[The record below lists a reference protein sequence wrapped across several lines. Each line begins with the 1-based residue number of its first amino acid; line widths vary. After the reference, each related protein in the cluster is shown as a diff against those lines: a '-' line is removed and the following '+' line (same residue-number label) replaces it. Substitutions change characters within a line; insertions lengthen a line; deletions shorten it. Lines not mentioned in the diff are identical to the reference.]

1 MLGLSIEARI
11 DASSPPIDL
20 GGNKQ
25 QRVLAALLLAK
36 GNVVSKDRLIDAVW
50 GDRPPAKPNVT
61 LRSYVSHLRKV
72 LEPDRDAGKR
82 SLSISTSA
90 PGYAIKVTA
99 DQVDTWQFEL
109 EIVSANEALVG
120 GNHRGARDLAQR
132 ALERWT
138 TTDLRAGV
146 LEAFDAEIQHL
157 DDLRRL
163 GRHVVH
169 ESMLRSGQHAESLPS
184 LEAAVRSDPFDE
196 GARRQLM
203 LALYRSGR
211 QADALASFTDARVQ
225 LRDELGLEP
234 SPGLRELEHQI
245 LTNDPRLRWSPAN
258 DDGAGRRRRRAR
270 AVETGTFEAGTVE
283 LSTVEVGVDPPA
295 PIGRQLEADE
305 LIAALDRCRSSS
317 SGGLGVVTGEPG
329 IGKSTLLRHIADAAM
344 RRGFE
349 VSVGRSHDG
358 SSGSTFFPWI
368 AAWRPLVERLD
379 DDELQ
384 LVVGPMGSWMAQIL
398 PELADRLGLE
408 PEQSTDRFTLF
419 EAVARALRAGSQ
431 LSPICFVLEDL
442 HWADENSLRLLAV
455 LTESLVDCPVLVL
468 ASWRDTEVVTPEV
481 EALLDDVA
489 TKSLCS
495 FRLGG
500 LDSSAIAE
508 LLSAEEDGDSFDA
521 AQLES
526 RTGGNPLF
534 LGELVRSKQLTGQ
547 LASSDTV
554 RSAINSRLRRL
565 PAGAATSL
573 AVGALCLDGFTESMI
588 ADVLGLDED
597 DVLDQMEAALAA
609 RLIEE
614 DPNHANRFR
623 FAHDLFAETLI
634 DGLSRPR
641 RARHHTRLARA
652 LERDNASIGELAHHF
667 LHGAGDEAAV
677 KGGEYAHQAAVA
689 AVALFDYEGA
699 RRLLE
704 AGLEAVQ
711 RVDDDALL
719 ADLLLA
725 LTTVKKHTSPPQEVH
740 AVAERAFEAA
750 RRFGDVRRMAR
761 VAIAFEGSS
770 GVTESDGDP
779 TWLGYW
785 CPPGVII
792 PMIEQ
797 CLEKLPAD
805 DPYVPVLWA
814 ALGFQ
819 YFGDF
824 EDVSAADRAFAAAVD
839 TARLQGYPPQLSLAL
854 HRRHDALQRELGTA
868 ERKALLDE
876 SLANADGEQ
885 HPMQMVAVRRA
896 RALLALDH
904 HDLAGARSELA
915 AARSWAESSGRASAL
930 MNAEV
935 GELALLLLQGHLDQ
949 VEERLDEAFVKYE
962 RFGDVMLDQFG
973 LQLSALWRERNR
985 HAEILD
991 LLDFKIAGYPGPA
1004 FSAPYAAILTEMG
1017 RLDEAAA
1024 LVSSFTPA
1032 EQTSGGEP
1040 ILQFLTSSFF
1050 AEVAANL
1057 DDPVLAA
1064 RLLPVISPAVGRIV
1078 SVYDG
1083 ILLLSSG
1090 GLFAGRLHLTL
1101 GNLDEAAR
1109 LFDAADAHHE
1119 ALDAH
1124 PGRARISLAR
1134 ADLAVRRADRDA
1146 VGRSIESAERWSAR
1160 SRQRWLIERWLDAN
1174 PDWV

>member
-1 MLGLSIEARI
+1 MLGLSIEARL
-11 DASSPPIDL
+11 DATSPPLDL

-61 LRSYVSHLRKV
+61 LRSYISHLRRM

-82 SLSISTSA
+82 SLAISTRA
-90 PGYAIKVTA
+90 PGYAIEVTA
-99 DQVDTWQFEL
+99 DQVDTWQFEQ
-109 EIVSANEALVG
+109 EITDANDALVDG
-120 GNHRGARDLAQR
+120 RHTAARALAQR
-132 ALERWT
+132 ALDRWT
-138 TTDLRAGV
+138 TPDLRAGV
-146 LEAFDAEIQHL
+146 LESFDAEIQHL

-184 LEAAVRSDPFDE
+184 LEEAVRSDPFDE

-225 LRDELGLEP
+225 LREELGLEP
-234 SPGLRELEHQI
+234 SPALRDLEHQI
-245 LTNDPRLRWSPAN
+245 LANDPRLQWSP
-258 DDGAGRRRRRAR
+258 GADQGVDRRRRRRAR
-270 AVETGTFEAGTVE
+270 SIETDAAEPI
-283 LSTVEVGVDPPA
+283 VDSPA
-295 PIGRQLEADE
+295 PVGRRREADE
-305 LIAALDRCRSSS
+305 LIAALDRCRDSS
-317 SGGLGVVTGEPG
+317 SGGLWIVTGEPG
-329 IGKSTLLRHIADAAM
+329 IGKSTLLRHSAEAAR

-379 DDELQ
+379 DDELE

-398 PELADRLGLE
+398 PELAERLGLE
-408 PEQSTDRFTLF
+408 PEQSSDRFTLF
-419 EAVARALRAGSQ
+419 EAVARALRAGSR

-468 ASWRDTEVVTPEV
+468 ASWRDTEVVSPEV
-481 EALLDDVA
+481 EALLDDVS
-489 TKSLCS
+489 TKSLGS
-495 FRLGG
+495 FRLVG
-500 LDSSAIAE
+500 LDSAAIAE
-508 LLSAEEDGDSFDA
+508 LLSAEDDGASFDA

-534 LGELVRSKQLTGQ
+534 LGELVRSKQLTGR

-565 PAGAATSL
+565 PAGAAASL

-588 ADVLGLDED
+588 ADVLGLAED

-634 DGLSRPR
+634 EGLSRPR
-641 RARHHTRLARA
+641 RARHHTRLALA
-652 LERDNASIGELAHHF
+652 LESSGAPVGELAHHF
-667 LHGAGDEAAV
+667 LHGSGDEAAV
-677 KGGEYAHQAAVA
+677 KGGEYAHQAAMA
-689 AVALFDYEGA
+689 AAALFDYESA
-699 RRLLE
+699 QRLLE
-704 AGLEAVQ
+704 AGLEVVQ
-711 RVDDDALL
+711 RVDDDALH
-719 ADLLLA
+719 ADLLLS

-740 AVAERAFEAA
+740 AVAERAFEVA

-770 GVTESDGDP
+770 GVTEADGDP

-824 EDVSAADRAFAAAVD
+824 EDVPAADRAFAAAVE
-839 TARLQGYPPQLSLAL
+839 TARSQGYPPQLSLAL
-854 HRRHDALQRELGTA
+854 HRRHDALQRELGVP

-896 RALLALDH
+896 RALLALDQR
-904 HDLAGARSELA
+904 DLAGARTELA
-915 AARSWAESSGRASAL
+915 SARSWAESSGRASAQ

-973 LQLSALWRERNR
+973 LQLSALWRERHR

-1004 FSAPYAAILTEMG
+1004 FSAPYAAILTEMN
-1017 RLDEAAA
+1017 RFDEAAA
-1024 LVSSFTPA
+1024 LVAGFTPA

-1101 GNLDEAAR
+1101 GNLDEASA
-1109 LFDAADAHHE
+1109 LFDDADTHHR

-1124 PGRARISLAR
+1124 PGLARISLAR
-1134 ADLAVRRADRDA
+1134 ADLAVRRDDRAA
-1146 VGRSIESAERWSAR
+1146 VGRSIEAAERWSAR
-1160 SRQRWLIERWLDAN
+1160 SRQRWLIDRWIDAH
-1174 PDWV
+1174 PGWV